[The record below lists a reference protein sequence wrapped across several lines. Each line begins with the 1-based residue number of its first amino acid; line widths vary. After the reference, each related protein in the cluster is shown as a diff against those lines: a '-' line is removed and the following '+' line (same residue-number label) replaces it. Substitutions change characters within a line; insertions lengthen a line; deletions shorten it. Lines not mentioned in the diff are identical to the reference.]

1 MFGENPNPT
10 SGKKYEFGAS
20 SKGTVSPLKKKQ
32 TKPPASAHQAAGVP
46 TPPLAQAKPGKA
58 MELEKE
64 KEVSVSP
71 MEVAQNPASA
81 HQVAGGRVPSTSP
94 SWRGALSS
102 LGAKIGETLSGKAS
116 SATGPK
122 KRSWRSTPSLLGTK
136 PLNLKHTEEQI
147 VTRNSFDPLISLSED
162 ESRPI
167 PPLYPFERSSE
178 EGGGTEWG

>member
-1 MFGENPNPT
+1 
-10 SGKKYEFGAS
+10 
-20 SKGTVSPLKKKQ
+20 
-32 TKPPASAHQAAGVP
+32 
-46 TPPLAQAKPGKA
+46 

-64 KEVSVSP
+64 KEASVSP

-116 SATGPK
+116 SATKPK
-122 KRSWRSTPSLLGTK
+122 EKKKWRSASNLLGAK
-136 PLNLKHTEEQI
+136 PLNLKHTEKQI
-147 VTRNSFDPLISLSED
+147 STSNSFDPLNSLSGD
-162 ESRPI
+162 DSRPI